1 MASRGIEAL
10 AHSRPTAPLEGTSI
24 ALPLLFGFT
33 FMLVVEQLSSPHAHH
48 HTRTHRSGHRAIAA
62 AASPD
67 SVFDVELAGSED
79 DGDVASHHQCTS
91 FSGTNIERDPPS
103 SPYPITIGLVVHSL
117 ADGLA
122 LGVSVLSS
130 KSNNESSTSYGLS
143 FVVFLAL
150 AVHKGK
156 LIPKTWCPSVA
167 HSVQLFSMLAQLL
180 LPLLTPFL

>member
-10 AHSRPTAPLEGTSI
+10 AHSRPSASLEGTSI

-33 FMLVVEQLSSPHAHH
+33 FMLVVEQLSSSHAHH
-48 HTRTHRSGHRAIAA
+48 HPRKHHSDHHTI

-67 SVFDVELAGSED
+67 SVFDVELAGAED
-79 DGDVASHHQCTS
+79 DGDVASHHQRAS
-91 FSGTNIERDPPS
+91 FSGTNIEGDSPP

-130 KSNNESSTSYGLS
+130 NDESSTSYGLS
-143 FVVFLAL
+143 LVVFLAL

-156 LIPKTWCPSVA
+156 LIPKTLCPSVA
-167 HSVQLFSMLAQLL
+167 HSVQLISTLVQLL
-180 LPLLTPFL
+180 PPLLTPYL